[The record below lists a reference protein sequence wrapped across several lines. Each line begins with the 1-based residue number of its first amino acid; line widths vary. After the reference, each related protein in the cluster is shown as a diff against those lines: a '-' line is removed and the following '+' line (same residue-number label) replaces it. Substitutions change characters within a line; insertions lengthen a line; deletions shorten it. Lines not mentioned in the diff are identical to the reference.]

1 MELIIEGTLSI
12 IPLVIYPEIYLFPN
26 EQWKLFS
33 IPKGNKN
40 YKIWLIFNK
49 LFDETYILFNYSA
62 KIKSFSNVPES
73 CSLLTKFTKSKNK
86 WRSFTA

>member
-33 IPKGNKN
+33 ILKSVKN
-40 YKIWLIFNK
+40 YKMWLS
-49 LFDETYILFNYSA
+49 SA
-62 KIKSFSNVPES
+62 KLV
-73 CSLLTKFTKSKNK
+73 
-86 WRSFTA
+86 